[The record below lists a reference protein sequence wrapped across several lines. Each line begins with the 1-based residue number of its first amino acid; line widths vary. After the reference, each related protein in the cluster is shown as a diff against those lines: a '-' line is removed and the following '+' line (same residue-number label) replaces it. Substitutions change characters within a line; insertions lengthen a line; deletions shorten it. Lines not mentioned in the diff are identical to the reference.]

1 MADWATVKEPNYL
14 LVDNSQLT
22 YDGNTFFNSWS
33 KGISR
38 NIKEENMKSLF
49 NVCMVDKAGN
59 VLLDIKVVAKN
70 REEAL
75 FIARVAETLKV
86 MGMEYSDV
94 TVISFL
100 LGEVK
105 TGEKE

>member
-1 MADWATVKEPNYL
+1 MAMDYN
-14 LVDNSQLT
+14 LVGNDPECVTQLT
-22 YDGNTFFNSWS
+22 YDGSSFFNVGR
-33 KGISR
+33 GISI
-38 NIKEENMKSLF
+38 NVKEKNMKSLF

-59 VLLDIKVVAKN
+59 ILLDTKVVAKN

-75 FIARVAETLKV
+75 FMARVAETLKV
-86 MGMEYSDV
+86 QGMEYSDV

-105 TGEKE
+105 TGENS